1 MIRTMGYENKG
12 KNSVQRYVADDEGK
26 AAYLDWFNRYS
37 ANKVR
42 DPNILRLQSS
52 FQWQASEQR
61 WYITLEI
68 GTVRE
73 DQLPACLKEQREQI
87 NTLLAQHKTE
97 PKP

>member
-1 MIRTMGYENKG
+1 MIRATGYENKG
-12 KNSVQRYVADDEGK
+12 KNSVQRYVADEEGK
-26 AAYLDWFNRYS
+26 AEYLDWFDRYS
-37 ANKVR
+37 ASKVR

-87 NTLLAQHKTE
+87 NTLLAQYKTE

>member
-1 MIRTMGYENKG
+1 MIRTTGYENKG

-42 DPNILRLQSS
+42 DPSILRLQSS

-73 DQLPACLKEQREQI
+73 DQLPAYLKEQREQI
-87 NTLLAQHKTE
+87 NILLTQHKTE

>member
-1 MIRTMGYENKG
+1 MIRTTGYENKG

-37 ANKVR
+37 ANKVH

-87 NTLLAQHKTE
+87 NILLTQHKTE

>member
-1 MIRTMGYENKG
+1 MIRTTGYENKG

-37 ANKVR
+37 ANMVR
-42 DPNILRLQSS
+42 DPDILRLQSS

>member
-1 MIRTMGYENKG
+1 MIRTTGYENKG

-26 AAYLDWFNRYS
+26 AEYLDWFNRYS

-87 NTLLAQHKTE
+87 NILLTQHKTE

>member
-1 MIRTMGYENKG
+1 MIRATGYENKG
-12 KNSVQRYVADDEGK
+12 KNSVQRYIADDEGK
-26 AAYLDWFNRYS
+26 AAYLVWFNRYS

-42 DPNILRLQSS
+42 DPSILRLQSS

-73 DQLPACLKEQREQI
+73 DQLPAYLKEQREQI
-87 NTLLAQHKTE
+87 NTLLTQHKE
-97 PKP
+97 AVSR

>member
-1 MIRTMGYENKG
+1 MIRTTGYDNKG
-12 KNSVQRYVADDEGK
+12 KNSVQRYIADDEGK

-42 DPNILRLQSS
+42 DPDILRLQSS

>member
-1 MIRTMGYENKG
+1 MMHATGYENKG
-12 KNSVQRYVADDEGK
+12 KNSVQRYVADEEGK

-37 ANKVR
+37 ASKVH
-42 DPNILRLQSS
+42 DPGILRLQSS

-73 DQLPACLKEQREQI
+73 AGLPAYLKEQREQ
-87 NTLLAQHKTE
+87 LEVLFSCHRGS
-97 PKP
+97 

>member
-1 MIRTMGYENKG
+1 MIRATGYENKG
-12 KNSVQRYVADDEGK
+12 KNSVQRYVADEEGK

-37 ANKVR
+37 ASKVR
-42 DPNILRLQSS
+42 DPSILRLQSS

>member
-1 MIRTMGYENKG
+1 MIRAAGYENKG
-12 KNSVQRYVADDEGK
+12 KNSVQRYVADEEGK

-37 ANKVR
+37 ASKVR
-42 DPNILRLQSS
+42 DPSILRLQSS

-87 NTLLAQHKTE
+87 NTLLAQYKTE

>member
-1 MIRTMGYENKG
+1 MIHATGYENKG

-42 DPNILRLQSS
+42 DPDILRLQSS

>member
-1 MIRTMGYENKG
+1 MIRATGYENKG
-12 KNSVQRYVADDEGK
+12 KNSVQRYVADEEGK

-37 ANKVR
+37 ASKVH

>member
-1 MIRTMGYENKG
+1 MIRATGYENKG

-26 AAYLDWFNRYS
+26 AEYLDWFNRYS

-42 DPNILRLQSS
+42 DSDILRLQSS

>member
-1 MIRTMGYENKG
+1 MIRAAGYENKG
-12 KNSVQRYVADDEGK
+12 KNSVQRYVADEEGK
-26 AAYLDWFNRYS
+26 AEYLDWFNRYS
-37 ANKVR
+37 ASKVR

-68 GTVRE
+68 GMVRE
-73 DQLPACLKEQREQI
+73 DQLPAYLKEQREQI
-87 NTLLAQHKTE
+87 NALLTQHKTE

>member
-1 MIRTMGYENKG
+1 MIRTTGYENKG
-12 KNSVQRYVADDEGK
+12 KNSVQRYVADEEGK
-26 AAYLDWFNRYS
+26 AEYLDWFNRYS
-37 ANKVR
+37 ANKVH
-42 DPNILRLQSS
+42 DLNILRLQSS

-87 NTLLAQHKTE
+87 NTLLTQHKTE

>member
-1 MIRTMGYENKG
+1 MIRATGYENKG
-12 KNSVQRYVADDEGK
+12 KNSVQRYVADEKGK
-26 AAYLDWFNRYS
+26 AEYLDWFNRYS

>member
-1 MIRTMGYENKG
+1 MIRATGYENKG
-12 KNSVQRYVADDEGK
+12 KNSVQRYVVDDEGK

-37 ANKVR
+37 ASKVR
-42 DPNILRLQSS
+42 DPSILRLQSS

>member
-1 MIRTMGYENKG
+1 MIRTTGYENKG

-37 ANKVR
+37 ANKVH

>member
-1 MIRTMGYENKG
+1 MIRTTGYENKG

-37 ANKVR
+37 ANKVH

-87 NTLLAQHKTE
+87 NTLLTQHKTE

>member
-1 MIRTMGYENKG
+1 MIRTTGYENKG
-12 KNSVQRYVADDEGK
+12 KNSVQRYVADEEGK
-26 AAYLDWFNRYS
+26 AGYLDWFNRYS

-42 DPNILRLQSS
+42 DPSILRLQSS

-73 DQLPACLKEQREQI
+73 DQLPAYLKEQREQI
-87 NTLLAQHKTE
+87 NILLTQHKTE

>member
-1 MIRTMGYENKG
+1 MIRITGYENKG

-26 AAYLDWFNRYS
+26 AAYLDWFDRYS
-37 ANKVR
+37 ASKVR

-73 DQLPACLKEQREQI
+73 AGLPVYLKEQRKQL
-87 NTLLAQHKTE
+87 NVLFSHHRGS
-97 PKP
+97 

>member
-1 MIRTMGYENKG
+1 MIRTTGYENKG

-26 AAYLDWFNRYS
+26 AEYLDWFNRYS

-42 DPNILRLQSS
+42 DPDILRLQSS

-87 NTLLAQHKTE
+87 NTLLTQHKTE

>member
-1 MIRTMGYENKG
+1 MIRATGYENKG
-12 KNSVQRYVADDEGK
+12 KNRVQRYVADDEGK
-26 AAYLDWFNRYS
+26 AEYLDWFNRYS
-37 ANKVR
+37 ASKVR
-42 DPNILRLQSS
+42 DPSILRLQSG

>member
-1 MIRTMGYENKG
+1 MIRTTGYENKG
-12 KNSVQRYVADDEGK
+12 KNSVQRYVADEEGK
-26 AAYLDWFNRYS
+26 TAYLDWFNRYS
-37 ANKVR
+37 ANKVH

>member
-1 MIRTMGYENKG
+1 MIRTTGYENKG

-37 ANKVR
+37 ANKVS

>member
-1 MIRTMGYENKG
+1 MIRTTGYENKG

-26 AAYLDWFNRYS
+26 AAYLDWFDRYS
-37 ANKVR
+37 ASKVR
-42 DPNILRLQSS
+42 DPSTLRLQSS

-73 DQLPACLKEQREQI
+73 DQLPACLKEQRGQI
-87 NTLLAQHKTE
+87 NTLLTQHKTE

>member
-1 MIRTMGYENKG
+1 MIRATGYENKG
-12 KNSVQRYVADDEGK
+12 KNSVQRYVADEEGK
-26 AAYLDWFNRYS
+26 AAYLDWFDHYS
-37 ANKVR
+37 ASKVR
-42 DPNILRLQSS
+42 YPSILRLQSS

>member
-1 MIRTMGYENKG
+1 MIRATGYENKG
-12 KNSVQRYVADDEGK
+12 KNSVQRYVADEEGK
-26 AAYLDWFNRYS
+26 AEYLDWFNRYS
-37 ANKVR
+37 ASKVR
-42 DPNILRLQSS
+42 DPSILRLQSS

-73 DQLPACLKEQREQI
+73 DQLPARLKEQREQI

>member
-1 MIRTMGYENKG
+1 MIRATGYENKG
-12 KNSVQRYVADDEGK
+12 KNSVQRYVADEEGK

-37 ANKVR
+37 ASKVH
-42 DPNILRLQSS
+42 DPGILRLQSS

-73 DQLPACLKEQREQI
+73 DQLPARLKEQREQ
-87 NTLLAQHKTE
+87 LEVLFSHHRGS
-97 PKP
+97 

>member
-1 MIRTMGYENKG
+1 MIRATGYENKG

-26 AAYLDWFNRYS
+26 AEYLDWFDHYS
-37 ANKVR
+37 ASKVR
-42 DPNILRLQSS
+42 DPSILRLQSG